1 MSSRT
6 VNPSARPSQ
15 PLHGARSRQQKALS
29 LSLQG
34 QGLRRASAVVT
45 PYVGGFVRGQGKG
58 LVCYQLSLIAQPL
71 IRRLKQQGK
80 KPPSCCRLS
89 PPMHPPQGGS
99 KAGPSN
105 ITRHYA
111 KWPHARASL
120 VTAATSHNAALCVN
134 GPEGVPQTPPGLTQ
148 GGGKQRRRSN
158 AFKSIPAHLGNLVP
172 AAPAAQKARVFRSR
186 RAKLAHPGE
195 KQNRRLRSGLLCL
208 LALQRLAPC
217 SGNQG

>member
-15 PLHGARSRQQKALS
+15 ALHGARSRQQKTLS

-34 QGLRRASAVVT
+34 QVLRRASAVVT
-45 PYVGGFVRGQGKG
+45 PNSSDSDQRRWKG
-58 LVCYQLSLIAQPL
+58 LVCYQLSLIAQPWF
-71 IRRLKQQGK
+71 IRLKQQGK

-99 KAGPSN
+99 GAGPSN

-120 VTAATSHNAALCVN
+120 VNAATSHNAALCVN
-134 GPEGVPQTPPGLTQ
+134 GPEGIPQTPLGLTQ
-148 GGGKQRRRSN
+148 GGELRRSK
-158 AFKSIPAHLGNLVP
+158 AFKSIPAHLGCLVL
-172 AAPAAQKARVFRSR
+172 AAPAHAKSAWSSVPANTSQPTPGKTPSR
-186 RAKLAHPGE
+186 KVRW
-195 KQNRRLRSGLLCL
+195 LRSY
-208 LALQRLAPC
+208 RE
-217 SGNQG
+217 